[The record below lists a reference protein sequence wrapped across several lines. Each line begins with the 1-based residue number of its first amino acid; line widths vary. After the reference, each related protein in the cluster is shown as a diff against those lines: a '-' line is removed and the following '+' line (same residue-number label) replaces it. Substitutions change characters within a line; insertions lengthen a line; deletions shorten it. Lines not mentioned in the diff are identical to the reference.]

1 MLIYQ
6 NTMVPLFIHL
16 LHYLYALFLCIAH
29 PYICLH
35 RVFYT
40 SRTLRSSFSDL
51 EIPQDINNEECLSY
65 TVKLQVLKSGQ
76 WCMGESLIQK
86 QTLSLMLFH

>member
-6 NTMVPLFIHL
+6 NTMVPLFIYL
-16 LHYLYALFLCIAH
+16 LHYLYALLLCIAH

-35 RVFYT
+35 RVFHT
-40 SRTLRSSFSDL
+40 SGTLRSSFSDF
-51 EIPQDINNEECLSY
+51 EIPQDINNVEWNAYLIQ
-65 TVKLQVLKSGQ
+65 LQVLKLGQ